1 MALLAA
7 LALVLCGLAA
17 LKSLVGRRRLE
28 RSFAEFTRASPTLV
42 IKRVGFSKYLARG
55 SLPGAD
61 PHFANLDVFL
71 IRGTAD
77 IQYDLSQF
85 RVNRKRTNYFTRTLA
100 LEYAGKE
107 RLLVDADIH
116 VEPDGI
122 TLVESIDPVEFTKAE
137 LDSASAFA
145 AAPAGIAGAL
155 IGGTAGSAASGAIPF
170 MKYSGGLGSV
180 LGGAAGAL
188 AGGAAGAGSAW
199 LFTDKLLTSLQQGRT
214 RELSMMELIASA
226 KPLIGMELVCG
237 EALDGPDWEREVE
250 RRYREEFAAR
260 MTELA
265 PAFGWRRVVLDMGA
279 VE

>member
-1 MALLAA
+1 MAALSA
-7 LALVLCGLAA
+7 LALVLAGLAA
-17 LKSLVGRRRLE
+17 IKSLVSQRRLE
-28 RSFAEFTRASPTLV
+28 RSFSEFTRSSPTLV

-55 SLPGAD
+55 SLPDAD
-61 PHFANLDVFL
+61 PHFASLDVFL

-85 RVNRKRTNYFTRTLA
+85 RVDRKRTNYLTRTLA
-100 LEYAGKE
+100 LEYAGKR

-122 TLVESIDPVEFTKAE
+122 TLVESIDPRDFTQAE
-137 LDSASAFA
+137 LDRASAFA
-145 AAPAGIAGAL
+145 SAPAGIAGAL
-155 IGGTAGSAASGAIPF
+155 IGGAAGSSASGAIPF

-188 AGGAAGAGSAW
+188 AGGAAGAGGAW
-199 LFTDKLLTSLQQGRT
+199 LFTDKLLTGLQRGRT

-237 EALDGPDWEREVE
+237 EALEGPDWERETE
-250 RRYREEFAAR
+250 NRYREEFAAR

-265 PAFGWRRVVLDMGA
+265 PAFGWRRVVLDLGA
-279 VE
+279 AE